1 MILARLFVIIG
12 GLVVLALTAALVGPY
27 FVDWTSYRTDFER
40 EASAILGRKVT
51 VRGAATARL
60 LPFPSVTFSDVAVGS
75 GPDGKPTMTVET
87 FSMDAELAPFM
98 SGSVNIFDMR
108 MVRPRGIVE
117 VAEDGAIDWAV
128 RPSTPIEASRISVE
142 KLTITEGR
150 IDIRHAHSGRTHV
163 VSEINTTVSARAL
176 SGPWR
181 FEGSAR
187 LDGMLAGLSGSTGRL
202 EETGAMRVKL
212 RVEPERYAMSVEAE
226 GAVEAKDGALTY
238 GGTFRVDEKVAPPA
252 AGQAGEAAARPSAP
266 GNRLKG
272 LFALDSKRL
281 DLSEVRF
288 ETGPVADPYTADG
301 TATVDFGREPRF
313 SVTAKGAQI
322 RFDETVAAEGER
334 LTLAQRLTALETAL
348 ADLPVP
354 TMPGTIDVN
363 LPAVVVGDT
372 TIRDVRLVAEPGEG
386 GWRLKSS
393 GATLPGRTTLEA
405 SGFVTTGEDFHFS
418 GSLLLAVGQP
428 SGFAAWVS
436 KDIDEAIRRL
446 PAAGFQAKVDM
457 TQRRQTFEDLELVLG
472 GATFRGRIDAR
483 QPVDVRPSI
492 QLKLEGGALDVDGV
506 SAFAS
511 LFVSDKG
518 ESRFSDL
525 DLDLDVKAGPVSVAG
540 LSAEAV
546 DTAMRLRGRD
556 LEIDRLAVSGL
567 AGASVSATGQI
578 SDFPERPTGNIDASV
593 VAVDLSPLV
602 RLAASAFPDN
612 AALAGIV
619 SRADRQPG
627 LLSDSRIDFVA
638 SAAENDDGS
647 TGVAVSLQGQAG
659 GTAISATLSGT
670 GRAGAL
676 SDSSLTAALSA
687 RNPDATMLLAAAGLP
702 TLPLGL
708 TGSGEATLSLQGV
721 PSGGMKTEA
730 ELKGEQFL
738 ARFAGTSAVVEKG
751 LTIKGRSQIETQDI
765 EPWMMTT
772 GFALPGMGT
781 GQAVS
786 LVADAD
792 YGAGLL
798 VLGNIGGT
806 LDENAVAGDVNVEM
820 RDGRP
825 RLTGALSLDAFDLEP
840 LAAMLL
846 GDAGVKGDGEHW
858 AAAPF
863 NAQPALP
870 FTAEFDLSTDAL
882 LAGGA
887 ADLSEAKMA
896 LRFDESGLR
905 VDQLTGKMFDG
916 TLTGAFEVKNNG
928 GTGLV
933 SGQAQISDA
942 DLELALPGAGLAGR
956 LNGSATVSSSG
967 KSAEGV
973 VAALSGSGTA
983 SVGPLTI
990 SGLNGAALP
999 RIVAQADAIGRDI
1012 DAAKTAGFAPAIAGE
1027 GSFSGAGAE
1036 FAFTVAGGVARAQAV
1051 TVESPE
1057 ATLSTELRGDLAAQ
1071 TVSVKGTVVY
1081 KPGDEALAGSEPAIG
1096 LSVEGPLGQAVKT
1109 IDTEPLAQFLTQRAL
1124 EKEQARVEAMQ
1135 SALLEKQRLRRE
1147 VRYYAA
1153 LETERERI
1161 AEEKRRAEE
1170 EARRKAEEEAR
1181 LKLEAEQAAK
1191 AAEEARLAA
1200 EAQALAEAKAAEEKA
1215 KAEAA
1220 AQAAEEAAK
1229 AKAAEEAAAAKA
1241 AEEAAKAK
1249 AAEDAA
1255 KAKAADEAARAAEDA
1270 AKARAAEEAAKV
1282 KAAEEAARAE
1292 SAPKPAPQPR
1302 AKDPP
1307 PVRRAA
1313 PKPAVKQDPPRET
1326 FSFDKL
1332 FQSLGGQ

>member
-108 MVRPRGIVE
+108 MVRPRGVVE
-117 VAEDGAIDWAV
+117 VADNGAIDWTV
-128 RPSTPIEASRISVE
+128 RPSTPIDASRISVE

-150 IDIRHAHSGRTHV
+150 IDIRHLRSGRTHV
-163 VSEINTTVSARAL
+163 ISEINTTVSARAL

-187 LDGMLAGLSGSTGRL
+187 LDGMLSALSGSTGRV
-202 EETGAMRVKL
+202 EEGGAMRVKL
-212 RVEPERYAMSVEAE
+212 RVEPERYPMTVEAD

-238 GGTFRVDEKVAPPA
+238 GGTFRVDEKVARVTEVT
-252 AGQAGEAAARPSAP
+252 QAGAPAKPSQP

-272 LFALDSKRL
+272 LFKLDRERL
-281 DLSEVRF
+281 GLDEVRF

-301 TATVDFGREPRF
+301 SATVEFGREPSF
-313 SVTAKGAQI
+313 TVTAKGAQI
-322 RFDETVAAEGER
+322 RFDETLAPEGER
-334 LTLAQRLTALETAL
+334 LTLAQRLHALETSL
-348 ADLPVP
+348 AALPVP
-354 TMPGTIDVN
+354 TMRGTIDVN

-446 PAAGFQAKVDM
+446 PAAGFNAKVDM
-457 TQRRQTFEDLELVLG
+457 TQRRQTFEDMELVLG
-472 GATFRGRIDAR
+472 GATFKGRIDAR
-483 QPVDVRPSI
+483 QPVDVRPSV
-492 QLKLEGGALDVDGV
+492 QLSLEGGALDVDGV

-525 DLDLDVKAGPVSVAG
+525 DLDIEVKAGPVSVAG
-540 LSAEAV
+540 LSADTV
-546 DTAMRLRGRD
+546 DTAMRLRGGD
-556 LEIDRLAVSGL
+556 LEIDRLAIAGL

-578 SDFPERPTGNIDASV
+578 KGFPEHPTGNIDASV
-593 VAVDLSPLV
+593 VAVDLSPLA
-602 RLAASAFPDN
+602 RLASGAFPAN
-612 AALAGIV
+612 VPLAAIV
-619 SRADRQPG
+619 ARADRHPG
-627 LLSDSRIDFVA
+627 LLADSQIDFVA
-638 SAAENDDGS
+638 SAAANDDGT
-647 TGVAVSLQGQAG
+647 TGVAVSLQGKTG
-659 GTAISATLSGT
+659 GTAISATLSGK
-670 GRAGAL
+670 GKSEAL
-676 SDSSLTAALSA
+676 ADASLTASVSA
-687 RNPDATMLLAAAGLP
+687 RNSDATMLLAAAGFP

-738 ARFAGTSAVVEKG
+738 ARFAGTSAVVDKG

-772 GFALPGMGT
+772 GLALPGMGT
-781 GQAVS
+781 GESVS

-792 YGAGLL
+792 YAAGLL

-806 LDENAVAGDVNVEM
+806 VDENAVAGDINVEM
-820 RDGRP
+820 REGLP

-840 LAAMLL
+840 LAAMLFGEAGVL
-846 GDAGVKGDGEHW
+846 GDGASW

-870 FTAEFDLSTDAL
+870 FTAELDLTTDTL
-882 LAGGA
+882 SAGGA
-887 ADLSEAKMA
+887 TDLSGAKMA
-896 LRFDESGLR
+896 LRFDEEGLR
-905 VDQLTGKMFDG
+905 VSELTGKIFDG
-916 TLTGAFEVKNNG
+916 DVTGAFELKNNA

-933 SGQAQISDA
+933 SGQAQITNA
-942 DLELALPGAGLAGR
+942 DLELALPEAGLAGR
-956 LNGSATVSSSG
+956 VNGSATLSSSG

-990 SGLNGAALP
+990 TGLNGAALP
-999 RIVAQADAIGRDI
+999 QIVIQADAIGRDI
-1012 DAAKTAGFAPAIAGE
+1012 DAAKTAAFAPAIAGE
-1027 GSFSGAGAE
+1027 GSFAGAGAD

-1051 TVESPE
+1051 SIDSAA

-1071 TVSVKGTVVY
+1071 TVSVKGSVVY
-1081 KPGDEALAGSEPAIG
+1081 KPGDDAVAGTEPAIG
-1096 LSVEGPLGQAVKT
+1096 ITVEGPLGATVKT

-1153 LETERERI
+1153 LETERDRI
-1161 AEEKRRAEE
+1161 AAEKRRAEE

-1200 EAQALAEAKAAEEKA
+1200 EAQALAEAQAAEAKAQAEAQAAAEAA
-1215 KAEAA
+1215 KAEAEA
-1220 AQAAEEAAK
+1220 KAAEEAAK
-1229 AKAAEEAAAAKA
+1229 AKAAEEAAKAQAAEDAAKA
-1241 AEEAAKAK
+1241 KSAEDAAKAK

-1255 KAKAADEAARAAEDA
+1255 KAAE
-1270 AKARAAEEAAKV
+1270 
-1282 KAAEEAARAE
+1282 
-1292 SAPKPAPQPR
+1292 PAPPPR

-1313 PKPAVKQDPPRET
+1313 PKPAAKQDPPRET

-1332 FQSLGGQ
+1332 FKPFTAQ

>member
-108 MVRPRGIVE
+108 MVRPRGVLE
-117 VAEDGAIDWAV
+117 VADNGAIDWTV

-150 IDIRHAHSGRTHV
+150 IDIRHLRSGRTHV
-163 VSEINTTVSARAL
+163 ISEINTTVSARAL

-187 LDGMLAGLSGSTGRL
+187 LDGMLSALSGSTGRL
-202 EETGAMRVKL
+202 EEGGAMRVKL
-212 RVEPERYAMSVEAE
+212 RVEPERYPMTVEAD
-226 GAVEAKDGALTY
+226 GAVEAKDGTLTY
-238 GGTFRVDEKVAPPA
+238 GGTFRVDEKVVRATEITEV
-252 AGQAGEAAARPSAP
+252 GAAAKPVQP
-266 GNRLKG
+266 GNRLRG
-272 LFALDSKRL
+272 QFNLDSNRL
-281 DLSEVRF
+281 GLEEVRF

-301 TATVDFGREPRF
+301 SATVEFGRQARF
-313 SVTAKGAQI
+313 AVTAKGAQI
-322 RFDETVAAEGER
+322 RFDDTVAEEGER
-334 LTLAQRLTALETAL
+334 LTLAQRLHALETSL

-405 SGFVTTGEDFHFS
+405 SGFVTTGEDFHFA

-457 TQRRQTFEDLELVLG
+457 TQRRQSFEDMELVLG
-472 GATFRGRIDAR
+472 GATFKGSIDAR
-483 QPVDVRPSI
+483 QPVDVRPSV
-492 QLKLEGGALDVDGV
+492 QLRLEGGALDVDGV

-525 DLDLDVKAGPVSVAG
+525 DLDIEVKAGPVSVAG
-540 LSAEAV
+540 LSADTV
-546 DTAMRLRGRD
+546 DTAMRLRGGD
-556 LEIDRLAVSGL
+556 LEIDRLAVGGL
-567 AGASVSATGQI
+567 AGAALSATGQI
-578 SDFPERPTGNIDASV
+578 KGFPEHPTGNIDASV
-593 VAVDLSPLV
+593 VAVDLSPLA
-602 RLAASAFPDN
+602 RLASGAFANNVP
-612 AALAGIV
+612 LAEIV
-619 SRADRQPG
+619 ARADRYPG
-627 LLSDSRIDFVA
+627 LLAESRIDFVA
-638 SAAENDDGS
+638 SAAANDDGT
-647 TGVAVSLQGQAG
+647 TGVAVSLQGKTG
-659 GTAISATLSGT
+659 GTAISATLSGK
-670 GRAGAL
+670 GRAEAL
-676 SDSSLTAALSA
+676 ADASMTVSLSA
-687 RNPDATMLLAAAGLP
+687 RNSDATLLLAAAGLP

-738 ARFAGTSAVVEKG
+738 ARFAGTSAIVDKG

-772 GFALPGMGT
+772 GLALPGMGT
-781 GQAVS
+781 GQSVS

-806 LDENAVAGDVNVEM
+806 VDENAVAGDINVEM
-820 RDGRP
+820 REGRA

-840 LAAMLL
+840 LAAMLFGEAGVL
-846 GDAGVKGDGEHW
+846 GDGASW

-863 NAQPALP
+863 NSQPALP
-870 FTAEFDLSTDAL
+870 FTAELDLTTDTL
-882 LAGGA
+882 SAGGA
-887 ADLSEAKMA
+887 ADFSGAKMA
-896 LRFDESGLR
+896 LRFDEEGLR
-905 VDQLTGKMFDG
+905 VSELTGKIFDG
-916 TLTGAFEVKNNG
+916 DVAGAFEVKNNG

-933 SGQAQISDA
+933 SGQVQISNA
-942 DLELALPGAGLAGR
+942 DLELALPNAGLAGR
-956 LNGSATVSSSG
+956 ANGSATLSSSG

-990 SGLNGAALP
+990 TGLNGAALP
-999 RIVAQADAIGRDI
+999 QIVAQADAIGRDI
-1012 DAAKTAGFAPAIAGE
+1012 DAAKTATFAPKIAGE

-1051 TVESPE
+1051 SVDSPA

-1081 KPGDEALAGSEPAIG
+1081 KPGDDAVAGSEPAIG
-1096 LSVEGPLGQAVKT
+1096 IAVEGPLGATVKT

-1153 LETERERI
+1153 LETERDRI
-1161 AEEKRRAEE
+1161 AAEKRQAEE
-1170 EARRKAEEEAR
+1170 ELRLKAEEEAR

-1200 EAQALAEAKAAEEKA
+1200 EAEKLAK
-1215 KAEAA
+1215 
-1220 AQAAEEAAK
+1220 AQAAEAAEAAK
-1229 AKAAEEAAAAKA
+1229 AKAEAEAKAAAEAEVAAEAAKAQA

-1255 KAKAADEAARAAEDA
+1255 KAKAAEDAKAKAAEDA
-1270 AKARAAEEAAKV
+1270 AKAAE
-1282 KAAEEAARAE
+1282 
-1292 SAPKPAPQPR
+1292 PAPQPR
-1302 AKDPP
+1302 AKNPP

-1313 PKPAVKQDPPRET
+1313 PKPAVNQDPPRET

-1332 FQSLGGQ
+1332 FKPFSAE